1 MSVYH
6 AAMVAKRPKI
16 FIQRHNFIKFCS
28 IHVSHVPGERD
39 DAVGV
44 GVVVPQAR
52 AEPPGVGQDLRH
64 CQRHHCSSSGL
75 SADQF
80 IISNS
85 FFRFFHTLFLSLS
98 RRGGQQGCPLLI
110 WVRVSYHLSMMMYNK
125 ITKSF
130 FKITPNIN

>member
-28 IHVSHVPGERD
+28 ISDVVPGERD
-39 DAVGV
+39 DAVRV

-52 AEPPGVGQDLRH
+52 AESPGVGQDLRH

-85 FFRFFHTLFLSLS
+85 FSDFFAFLFLSLS
-98 RRGGQQGCPLLI
+98 RRGST
-110 WVRVSYHLSMMMYNK
+110 RVPIIDLGAGFLSSEYDDV
-125 ITKSF
+125 
-130 FKITPNIN
+130 